1 MTQMAQQQRG
11 RKYDDELQCYDFT
24 PPINAPSWAYNEQPD
39 MIYDTEYSDKTTG
52 EVDDDDF
59 EKEQLSVV
67 VDSMNI
73 RSSDGSFMQE

>member
-1 MTQMAQQQRG
+1 
-11 RKYDDELQCYDFT
+11 
-24 PPINAPSWAYNEQPD
+24 

>member
-1 MTQMAQQQRG
+1 
-11 RKYDDELQCYDFT
+11 
-24 PPINAPSWAYNEQPD
+24 
-39 MIYDTEYSDKTTG
+39 MIYDTEYSEKTTG

-59 EKEQLSVV
+59 EEEELSVV